1 VRRFTKLICFPNI
14 YVINISTYKPTTHRF
29 VAVLNK
35 KCENG
40 RLFNVLGHITAG
52 LVGLHTENARE
63 LNFTQ
68 YNDKDGN
75 IHHSISDNPFI
86 VLKAD
91 NGNKIR
97 TLRNQLL
104 DKNIKFTDFTNT
116 MIDGSAETQH
126 SRTMETLEQDLDY
139 YGICFF
145 TDFDIAKELTKKF
158 SLFN

>member
-1 VRRFTKLICFPNI
+1 MS
-14 YVINISTYKPTTHRF
+14 ISQNSQSNQTYKITSHRF
-29 VAVLNK
+29 IAVLNK
-35 KCENG
+35 KCETG

-52 LVGLHTENARE
+52 LVGFHNSNIEE

-68 YNDKDGN
+68 YQDKDGN
-75 IHHSISDNPFI
+75 IHPNISDNPFI

-97 TLRNQLL
+97 TLRNTLL
-104 DKNIKFTDFTNT
+104 EKNIKFTDFTHT
-116 MIDGSAETQH
+116 MINGSAEEQH
-126 SRTMETLEQDLDY
+126 QATLETNETDLEY

-145 TDFDIAKELTKKF
+145 ADTETAKELTKKF